1 MGSGPESSGVSGP
14 EIVAADLVRIPKN
27 QAMNLFQLQTPPVA
41 PIAPLV
47 QQTLPR
53 QLESPCSTSF
63 CPNSQTSAKQ
73 PCPIHATTTSSSHDE
88 PENKFQPDES
98 LFAPDNTGVFS
109 NPPQLSDEELEL
121 EAAVS
126 MIRNNWHFVKSGG
139 RLIISHKDDDL
150 IIIAKDS
157 LFRREA

>member
-1 MGSGPESSGVSGP
+1 
-14 EIVAADLVRIPKN
+14 
-27 QAMNLFQLQTPPVA
+27 MNLFQPQTPPVA
-41 PIAPLV
+41 PITPLV
-47 QQTLPR
+47 HQTLPS
-53 QLESPCSTSF
+53 QLESLPV
-63 CPNSQTSAKQ
+63 
-73 PCPIHATTTSSSHDE
+73 
-88 PENKFQPDES
+88 QPDKS
-98 LFAPDNTGVFS
+98 LLAPDNTEVFS